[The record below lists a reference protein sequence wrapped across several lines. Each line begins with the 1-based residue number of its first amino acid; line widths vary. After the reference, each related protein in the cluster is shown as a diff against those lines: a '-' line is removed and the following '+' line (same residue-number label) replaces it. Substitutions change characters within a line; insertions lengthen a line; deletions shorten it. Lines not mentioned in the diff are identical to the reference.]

1 MAACHYCNIRAWGLL
16 NRVQG
21 SPGTVALGGES
32 RVV

>member
-1 MAACHYCNIRAWGLL
+1 MAACHYCNIHAWGVL

-21 SPGTVALGGES
+21 SLDTVAFGGES